1 MDIAVIAQRED
12 VADGACLTTVKR
24 KDKKR
29 VKVPVPFLESFVQII
44 NI

>member
-1 MDIAVIAQRED
+1 MDIAVITQRED
-12 VADGACLTTVKR
+12 VAAACLTTVKR